1 METVW
6 IVTIWDFITAKRL
19 SITNWMCIDMTVK
32 KWGNQ
37 HRSGDTGEEA
47 TSVWGK
53 KLLGGYAGV
62 KWTAKE
68 IVDEVKD
75 LNKYKLWVEPFS
87 GLGRTAKYIDLP
99 KVLNDKSEFANKY
112 CKETFPDS
120 VVENMDFMNTI
131 DKYDSEDTFFLIDP
145 PWRFATYDVNN
156 LAFCDRKPWDYYDQ
170 LLKRIETLKGDWFLL
185 NSADEHETNDILRN
199 SKWGLKIVESE
210 GKVIFGKPA
219 KTMICSNMFDPNI
232 KDQWIS
238 SESGKTKGKSKTKYA
253 EGKTSVW
260 GTKKLGGYAGVKHTA
275 KEIVNNAHH
284 HLFAFVSIG
293 LAISTVISCRS
304 LLPRINGSLTGDL

>member
-156 LAFCDRKPWDYYDQ
+156 LSFCDRKVWDYYDQ
-170 LLKRIETLKGDWFLL
+170 LLKRIETLQGDWFLL
-185 NSADEHETNDILRN
+185 SSADEHEQKNILRN
-199 SKWGLKIVESE
+199 SKWGIKLVSSK
-210 GKVIFGKPA
+210 GKVIFGKQA
-219 KTMICSNMFDPNI
+219 RTMICSNLFDPNI

-238 SESGKTKGKSKTKYA
+238 SESNKTKGQ
-253 EGKTSVW
+253 V
-260 GTKKLGGYAGVKHTA
+260 
-275 KEIVNNAHH
+275 KEIHKEIPKEIPKD
-284 HLFAFVSIG
+284 LCEICG
-293 LAISTVISCRS
+293 AIY
-304 LLPRINGSLTGDL
+304 TGMTYEQHEARQFHQDRL